1 MLSHQG
7 MQRLRISFLI
17 ILATANLCSYA
28 RAETTQLMPTEY
40 SKIKSLVNRI
50 ASKNNLGGNP
60 ILFTV
65 VPGTYAVTL
74 AESLRLCEKDNCN
87 YYGQI
92 SPYKQYN
99 PQVNEI
105 LRQSFLYG
113 DINAWAHP
121 HGTIEI
127 SLNTFRIY
135 GANEDYL
142 ACTLA
147 HELSHVIKNS
157 SYEISKEAS
166 ARVSLT
172 KANDEIKK
180 LIEAE
185 VGREDEIK
193 ADKDAYVM
201 TARAGFAKDACI
213 KGIDFIHRVSG
224 DGRRTEPDSTHPGA
238 EERIAALEAYAT
250 TNESLQNIQ
259 KVEATSGHWEY
270 NAQMNYLKF
279 TPAPLAKQVSH
290 E

>member
-157 SYEISKEAS
+157 S
-166 ARVSLT
+166 
-172 KANDEIKK
+172 
-180 LIEAE
+180 
-185 VGREDEIK
+185 
-193 ADKDAYVM
+193 
-201 TARAGFAKDACI
+201 
-213 KGIDFIHRVSG
+213 
-224 DGRRTEPDSTHPGA
+224 
-238 EERIAALEAYAT
+238 
-250 TNESLQNIQ
+250 
-259 KVEATSGHWEY
+259 
-270 NAQMNYLKF
+270 
-279 TPAPLAKQVSH
+279 
-290 E
+290 